1 MKKFFKKTKFL
12 PIFLFIS
19 IVLALFTLST
29 VPVGSSAAG
38 TVDVF
43 IDANNSVPIGQTLK
57 LSVRIETN
65 VGAMVD
71 LGISYNIN
79 KL

>member
-43 IDANNSVPIGQTLK
+43 IDALK
-57 LSVRIETN
+57 RV
-65 VGAMVD
+65 
-71 LGISYNIN
+71 IN
-79 KL
+79 LF